1 MAAGLN
7 PGVHSKRSAQ
17 RPGHDV
23 WGMGFN
29 SVPTTGANIGFLSAA
44 AGQTLDVVFPPSARH
59 DPRDAGE
66 ALHVQGAIGL
76 AAPLGFS
83 LTGHC

>member
-1 MAAGLN
+1 MAARRH

-23 WGMGFN
+23 WGIGFYG
-29 SVPTTGANIGFLSAA
+29 VPTTGTDIGFLSAA

-76 AAPLGFS
+76 AASLGFS

>member
-1 MAAGLN
+1 M
-7 PGVHSKRSAQ
+7 
-17 RPGHDV
+17 
-23 WGMGFN
+23 WGIGFYG
-29 SVPTTGANIGFLSAA
+29 VPTTGTDIGFLSPA